1 MEYKLFSE
9 FITLQALLKE
19 LGIIQSGGAIKGYL
33 AQHTVLFNGE
43 DEKRRGKKIRIGDT
57 VTLLEQNLTITI
69 IEPSQEELVEYTLAE
84 DEKERIAKIV
94 KEMNQTLKNSQKVS
108 TKQNTKNTKNKK
120 FNTRQTKSG
129 KGPAVK
135 FPGT

>member
-19 LGIIQSGGAIKGYL
+19 LGIIQSGGAIKGFL
-33 AQHTVLFNGE
+33 VEHTVLFNGE
-43 DEKRRGKKIRIGDT
+43 DEKRRGKKIRIGDI
-57 VTLLEQNLTITI
+57 VTLPEQDLSITI
-69 IEPSQEELVEYTLAE
+69 AEPSQEELLEYNLAE
-84 DEKERIAKIV
+84 EEKQRVAKIV
-94 KEMNQTLKNSQKVS
+94 KEMNQSLKKPAKQTPKKTKNS
-108 TKQNTKNTKNKK
+108 K
-120 FNTRQTKSG
+120 FNTRPRNSG